1 MRVLSGP
8 WFEWPA
14 LQIATA
20 ITIGVF
26 DGVHLGHRRLL
37 DSVVESGMTPAV
49 LTFDPHPAE
58 VLAPGSHPRLLTTVE
73 ERIEL
78 LDRIGIE
85 LVGVLDLAEI
95 RSFPPERFVG
105 EVLIEKLGM
114 SHLVTGT
121 DFHFG
126 RDRAGDVEFLMA
138 AGERLG
144 FTMDVVEL
152 KDHGGVISSSRIR
165 ALIENGEVA
174 DASDLL
180 GSNFTLTNIVVAG
193 DRRGRELGFPT
204 ANLEPP
210 VRKVIPGHG
219 IYAGRA
225 RIEGRWHA
233 AAINVGVRPT
243 FGGTGLVIEA
253 YILDF
258 ERDLYGEALTL
269 EFVEKLRP
277 ELKFD
282 SVADLISQMK
292 ADVEMVRAIVG
303 APAQG

>member
-8 WFEWPA
+8 WLDWPA
-14 LQIATA
+14 VQTSTA

-26 DGVHLGHRRLL
+26 DGVHLGHRSLL
-37 DSVVESGMTPAV
+37 NSVLESGLTPVV

-58 VLAPGSHPRLLTTVE
+58 VLAPGSHPRLLTTVD

-78 LDRIGIE
+78 LGGLGIE
-85 LVGVLDLAEI
+85 FVGVLDLAEI

-126 RDRAGDVEFLMA
+126 RDRAGDVGFLMA

-165 ALIENGEVA
+165 ALVERGEMA
-174 DASDLL
+174 EAADLL
-180 GSNFTLTNIVVAG
+180 GSDFTLTNIVVTG

-219 IYAGRA
+219 IYAGKA
-225 RIEGRWHA
+225 RVDGRWHA
-233 AAINVGVRPT
+233 TAINVGVRPT
-243 FGGTGLVIEA
+243 FDGTGLVIEA

-258 ERDLYGEALTL
+258 DRDLYGEALTL

-282 SVADLISQMK
+282 DVADLISQMK
-292 ADVEMVRAIVG
+292 VDVEMVRAIVG

>member
-8 WFEWPA
+8 WLEWPA
-14 LQIATA
+14 VQTSTA

-26 DGVHLGHRRLL
+26 DGVHLGHRSLL
-37 DSVVESGMTPAV
+37 KSVLESGLTPVV

-58 VLAPGSHPRLLTTVE
+58 VLAPGSHPRLLTTVD

-78 LDRIGIE
+78 LGSMGIE
-85 LVGVLDLAEI
+85 VVGVLDLAEI

-126 RDRAGDVEFLMA
+126 RDRAGDVGFLMA

-144 FTMDVVEL
+144 FTMDVVDLE
-152 KDHGGVISSSRIR
+152 DHGGVISSSRIR
-165 ALIENGEVA
+165 ALVEGGEVA
-174 DASDLL
+174 EAADLL
-180 GSNFTLTNIVVAG
+180 GSDFTLTNIVVTG

-204 ANLEPP
+204 ANLDPP
-210 VRKVIPGHG
+210 DRKVIPGHG
-219 IYAGRA
+219 IYAGKA
-225 RIEGRWHA
+225 RVDGRWHA

-243 FGGTGLVIEA
+243 FDGTGMVIEA

-258 ERDLYGEALTL
+258 DRDLYGEALTL

-282 SVADLISQMK
+282 DVADLISQMK
-292 ADVEMVRAIVG
+292 VDVEMVRAIVET
-303 APAQG
+303 PAQG

>member
-8 WFEWPA
+8 WLEWPA
-14 LQIATA
+14 VQTSTA

-26 DGVHLGHRRLL
+26 DGVHLGHRSLL
-37 DSVVESGMTPAV
+37 KSVLESGLTPVV

-58 VLAPGSHPRLLTTVE
+58 VLAPGSHPRLLTTVD

-78 LDRIGIE
+78 LGSMGIE
-85 LVGVLDLAEI
+85 VVGVLDLAEI
-95 RSFPPERFVG
+95 RSFTPERFVG

-126 RDRAGDVEFLMA
+126 RDRAGDVGFLMA

-144 FTMDVVEL
+144 FTMDVVDLE
-152 KDHGGVISSSRIR
+152 DHGGVISSSRIR
-165 ALIENGEVA
+165 ALVEGGEVA
-174 DASDLL
+174 EAADLL
-180 GSNFTLTNIVVAG
+180 GSDFTLTNIVVTG

-204 ANLEPP
+204 ANLDPP
-210 VRKVIPGHG
+210 DRKVIPGHG
-219 IYAGRA
+219 IYAGKA
-225 RIEGRWHA
+225 RVDGRWHA

-243 FGGTGLVIEA
+243 FDGTGMVIEA

-258 ERDLYGEALTL
+258 DRDLYGQALTL

-282 SVADLISQMK
+282 DVADLISQMK
-292 ADVEMVRAIVG
+292 VDVEMVRAIVET
-303 APAQG
+303 PAQG